1 VASPSSTTAVGKT
14 WRESLSSELAYV
26 GVICVTI
33 FLYVVLALLSLAPD
47 GTVGK
52 LSPLHIKVQ
61 ANRYLGY
68 LLDITGINKASN
80 TQLQVAFFILLIFML
95 IAYAWAVFI
104 FRRREDKGLFSIL
117 SFTLLL
123 CFLLTVI
130 PPLVS
135 KDVYSN
141 IFYAKIAA
149 RYGSNPYIITPQRFA
164 SDQLMAYVSLNWK
177 NTAIVYGPL
186 HTYLSIFMNL
196 VAGHGITANI
206 YVFKGAMAIFHLIN
220 TLLVWGILAYLAPG
234 RQRFG
239 TMIYAWN
246 PLALIIG
253 VGGGH
258 NDLMMMTFVLIAL
271 FFLVRG
277 KKWPGY
283 VFLCLS
289 VMVKYITIILV
300 VALIIYLIFRKTRT
314 RDRLRDL
321 FIYSAIFAAIFFILF
336 LPFWE
341 GFNTFSSTLRN
352 LQINNY
358 ISIGGLLSA
367 AFSYILEFVFMLP
380 TTAAETVGMVMS
392 RLILLP
398 IFFAALWIIPRR
410 TYKWVNLPN
419 CFFLVTLA
427 YLLTAGYYM
436 PWYFLWIL
444 PLIPLR
450 AWDRLSKYT
459 LAFGTATIS
468 LGSDLHAY

>member
-1 VASPSSTTAVGKT
+1 VASPSPTTAAGKT

-26 GVICVTI
+26 GMICLNV

-47 GTVGK
+47 GTIGK
-52 LSPLHIKVQ
+52 LSPLHTRVQ
-61 ANRYLGY
+61 ANRYLAF
-68 LLDITGINKASN
+68 LLDITGINKASS
-80 TQLQVAFFILLIFML
+80 TQLQIAFFILLVFML
-95 IAYAWAVFI
+95 AAYAWAVFI

-117 SFTLLL
+117 SLTTLL
-123 CFLLTVI
+123 CFLMTVI

-186 HTYLSIFMNL
+186 HTYLSIFLNL
-196 VAGHGITANI
+196 AAGHGITANI
-206 YVFKGAMAIFHLIN
+206 YVFKGAMAVFHLIN
-220 TLLVWGILAYLAPG
+220 TLLVWGILAHLAPG

-239 TMIYAWN
+239 TMLYAWN

-258 NDLMMMTFVLIAL
+258 NDLMMMAFVLAAL

-283 VFLCLS
+283 VLLCLS

-300 VALIIYLIFRKTRT
+300 VALVIYLIFTKTRN

-321 FIYSAIFAAIFFILF
+321 FIYAAIFAAVFFLLF

-341 GFNTFSSTLRN
+341 GFHTFSSTLRN

-358 ISIGGLLSA
+358 ISVGGLLSA
-367 AFSYILEFVFMLP
+367 AFSYIMEFVFMLP
-380 TTAAETVGMVMS
+380 TAAAEAVGAVLS

-398 IFFAALWIIPRR
+398 IFFATLWFIPRR
-410 TYKWVNLPN
+410 TCKWVDLPD

-450 AWDRLSKYT
+450 PWDRLSRYT
-459 LAFGTATIS
+459 LASGTATIF
-468 LGSDLHAY
+468 LGSDLHPY